1 MKKVLK
7 SIQPLDEAELE
18 KDIRFALN
26 ARSET
31 EDQFV
36 EEMLGVVKYHIN
48 EVMSKYQE
56 SLLKDLTFHM
66 KNEIISVIVRSKR
79 ETIVEDDNDEW

>member
-1 MKKVLK
+1 MKKVIR

-18 KDIRFALN
+18 KDIRFTFN
-26 ARSET
+26 TRSET
-31 EDQFV
+31 EEQFV
-36 EEMLGVVKYHIN
+36 DEMMAVVRYHVN
-48 EVMSKYQE
+48 EAVSKYQQ

-79 ETIVEDDNDEW
+79 ETITEDEDSGW